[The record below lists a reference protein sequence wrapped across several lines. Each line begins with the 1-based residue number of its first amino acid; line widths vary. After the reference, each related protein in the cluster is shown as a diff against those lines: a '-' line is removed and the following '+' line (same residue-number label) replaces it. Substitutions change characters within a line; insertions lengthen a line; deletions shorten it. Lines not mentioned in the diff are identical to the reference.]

1 MFIRP
6 SDEELAEFEPDFIV
20 MNGAKCT
27 NPQWKEQGL
36 NSENFVAF
44 NLTER
49 IQLIGGTVRRR
60 DEERMFSIMNYLLPL
75 KGIASM
81 HCSAN
86 VGEKAMSPFS
96 SASQAPAKPPSPPTR
111 NAA

>member
-6 SDEELAEFEPDFIV
+6 IEEELIDFKPDFIV

-27 NPQWKEQGL
+27 NPNWQDQGL

-44 NLTER
+44 NLSER
-49 IQLIGGTVRRR
+49 MQLIGGTWYGG
-60 DEERMFSIMNYLLPL
+60 EMKKGLFSIMNYFLPL
-75 KGIASM
+75 KEIASM

-86 VGEKAMSPFS
+86 VGKNGDVAIFCFFPIIKINRTIS
-96 SASQAPAKPPSPPTR
+96 
-111 NAA
+111 